1 MPLCVCLVGHGI
13 YECPPCAGIT
23 QDQVRR
29 SKTRKSLPLSLV
41 SPNSRVSH
49 KSKAPSGNRKIFN
62 PIHELGINLG
72 CMPAKPKP
80 SNVSYAFLGP
90 KGTFTELALSQIKG
104 SKNSRQVSVSHVAEA
119 IELVLSGKVSRALI
133 PVENSIEGGVSATLD
148 ALAGTEKIRIYGE
161 YLVPVTFNLVV
172 RPGVKLK
179 DIKTIATHPVAYAQS
194 RKWLLEK
201 LPKHVHIPASS
212 TAAAARDLLENG
224 IADAAIAA
232 PTITNHF
239 KLSTVAK
246 NIGENKKAQTRF
258 IQIGLAGELP
268 KPTGADKTS
277 VIVELPT
284 DRPGTLLEMLEQ
296 FATRGVNLTRIESR
310 PIGDRLGRYRFNIDA
325 EGHVLDESVGEA
337 LSGLHRFSP
346 KVTFLGS
353 YPRADQEQTT
363 PNGNNSNIQYT
374 SAKSWLD
381 RIRTGR

>member
-1 MPLCVCLVGHGI
+1 
-13 YECPPCAGIT
+13 
-23 QDQVRR
+23 
-29 SKTRKSLPLSLV
+29 
-41 SPNSRVSH
+41 
-49 KSKAPSGNRKIFN
+49 
-62 PIHELGINLG
+62 
-72 CMPAKPKP
+72 MPAKQKP
-80 SNVSYAFLGP
+80 NDPSYAFLGP
-90 KGTFTELALSQIKG
+90 KGTFTELALAQIRG
-104 SKNSRQVSVSHVAEA
+104 SKTSRQTPVGHAAEA
-119 IELVLSGKVSRALI
+119 IELVLSGKVSRAVI

-179 DIKTIATHPVAYAQS
+179 DIKIIATHPVAYAQS

-201 LPKHVHIPASS
+201 LPKHVHVPASS

-224 IADAAIAA
+224 LADAAIAA
-232 PTITNHF
+232 PTITNHY
-239 KLSTVAK
+239 KLSNLAK

-258 IQIGLAGELP
+258 IQIGLAGQLP

-325 EGHVLDESVGEA
+325 EGHVFDESVGEA

-363 PNGNNSNIQYT
+363 PNGNNSNTQYT
-374 SAKSWLD
+374 SAKSWLE
-381 RIRTGR
+381 RIRAGR